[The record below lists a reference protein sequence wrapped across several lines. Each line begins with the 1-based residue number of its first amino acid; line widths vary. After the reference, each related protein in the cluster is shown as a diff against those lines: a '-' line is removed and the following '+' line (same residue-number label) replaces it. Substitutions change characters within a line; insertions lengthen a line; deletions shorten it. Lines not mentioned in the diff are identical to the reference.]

1 MGVVRVEAVATS
13 APSHRPLPRLLAV
26 AGDAFDIVTG
36 RPQLWLLGSA
46 AFMLRGGVL
55 LLLLPLLIVPSPVEI
70 RLLLGGNLGSTG
82 FSPELV
88 FGVLGF
94 AVAATLVLMAML
106 YGVAWLE
113 VWSFERVAAGSR
125 AASVN
130 ERRTAARVFSIQAAA
145 LSALA
150 LAAMPLALGAI
161 NVAYGEIVRPT
172 GSGPLY
178 DRIVGGVQGPLIFL
192 GIAVVVVEAVSAI
205 ASRRILARDFAVAP
219 APSGQRWRP
228 LVAALGWL
236 VTLAV
241 LLPSLWALSLIWHSV
256 EQGLAGFQAP
266 VFGAVA
272 PAIVGLAVVWAVTV
286 VLTGFASALRG
297 ALWTVQELR

>member
-1 MGVVRVEAVATS
+1 VPGR
-13 APSHRPLPRLLAV
+13 RPLPRLLAV
-26 AGDAFDIVTG
+26 AGDAFDIVAG

-55 LLLLPLLIVPSPVEI
+55 LLLLPLIIVPSPVEI

-88 FGVLGF
+88 IGVLGF
-94 AVAATLVLMAML
+94 AVVATLVLMAML

-113 VWSFERVAAGSR
+113 VWSFERVAAGSVVD
-125 AASVN
+125 SVN
-130 ERRTAARVFSIQAAA
+130 ERRTAARVFTVQAAA

-172 GSGPLY
+172 GSGALY
-178 DRIVGGVQGPLIFL
+178 DRILGGVQGPLIFL
-192 GIAVVVVEAVSAI
+192 GVALVVVEAVSAI
-205 ASRRILARDFAVAP
+205 ASRRILMRDFQVAA
-219 APSGQRWRP
+219 APDGRRWRP

-236 VTLAV
+236 VTLVA
-241 LLPSLWALSLIWHSV
+241 LLPSVWALSLIWHSV

-266 VFGAVA
+266 VVGTVA
-272 PAIVGLAVVWAVTV
+272 PAIVGLAVVWAVTLA
-286 VLTGFASALRG
+286 LTGFASALRG

>member
-1 MGVVRVEAVATS
+1 VEAIATA
-13 APSHRPLPRLLAV
+13 APSRRPLPRPIAIV
-26 AGDAFDIVTG
+26 GAAFDIVAG

-88 FGVLGF
+88 IGALGF

-113 VWSFERVAAGSR
+113 MWSFERVAPGPLSATD
-125 AASVN
+125 N
-130 ERRTAARVFSIQAAA
+130 ERRTAARVFTVQAAA

-178 DRIVGGVQGPLIFL
+178 DRILSGVQGPLIFL
-192 GIAVVVVEAVSAI
+192 GVAVVVVEAVSAI
-205 ASRRILARDFAVAP
+205 ASRRILARDFAVA
-219 APSGQRWRP
+219 AASTGKRWRP
-228 LVAALGWL
+228 LVAAFGWL
-236 VTLAV
+236 VTLAA
-241 LLPSLWALSLIWHSV
+241 LLPSLWALNLIWHSV

>member
-1 MGVVRVEAVATS
+1 V
-13 APSHRPLPRLLAV
+13 PRPIAIV
-26 AGDAFDIVTG
+26 GAAFDIVAG
-36 RPQLWLLGSA
+36 QPQLWLLGSA

-55 LLLLPLLIVPSPVEI
+55 LLLLPLIIVPSPVEI
-70 RLLLGGNLGSTG
+70 RLMIGGNLGSTG

-88 FGVLGF
+88 VGVLGF
-94 AVAATLVLMAML
+94 AVAATLVLMTML

-113 VWSFERVAAGSR
+113 VWSFQRVAPGPLGS
-125 AASVN
+125 AVS
-130 ERRTAARVFSIQAAA
+130 ERKIAARVFSVQAAA

-150 LAAMPLALGAI
+150 LAALPLALGAI

-178 DRIVGGVQGPLIFL
+178 DRILGGVQGPLIFL
-192 GIAVVVVEAVSAI
+192 GAALVVVEAVSAI
-205 ASRRILARDFAVAP
+205 ASRRILARDFGVAS
-219 APSGQRWRP
+219 PSSGRRWRP

-241 LLPSLWALSLIWHSV
+241 LVPSVWALSLVWQSV
-256 EQGLAGFQAP
+256 KAGLAG
-266 VFGAVA
+266 FGAVA